1 MLRSVAVGAGDLME
15 TALPE
20 QALLR
25 GGHLHVGFEEFVR
38 VRRPSN
44 VEVLEECVALAA
56 NSVVPL

>member
-1 MLRSVAVGAGDLME
+1 ME

-20 QALLR
+20 PALLR